1 MQLFDNDLN
10 PYHGEIEVEKIDD
23 MILPKKT
30 LRVKIGNQYRKV
42 QCSSCLRLDNGTCLL
57 KEKTKFYFEICKLY
71 TPSSP

>member
-30 LRVKIGNQYRKV
+30 LKVKIGPNFFKV
-42 QCSSCLRLDNGTCLL
+42 QCNSCLRYDGKICLL
-57 KEKTKFYFEICKLY
+57 KEQPKFFFEICKLY
-71 TPSSP
+71 APSSP